1 MNMEVVFTSIK
12 IDIAADQNHI
22 LRDGICKLAIFRPA
36 FSLLTNLSFMNE
48 INWAGE
54 LCVAITVSDTSGKI
68 VYMNDKSA
76 MTFEKNGGR
85 ELVGKNLREC
95 HLPGS
100 WEKILDIMDKR
111 EVNCYTIEKEGIRK
125 LIYQAPWYENG
136 KLSGLVELSM
146 VIPVKMDHF
155 VRT

>member
-1 MNMEVVFTSIK
+1 
-12 IDIAADQNHI
+12 
-22 LRDGICKLAIFRPA
+22 
-36 FSLLTNLSFMNE
+36 MNE

-68 VYMNDKSA
+68 VYVNDRSA
-76 MTFEKNGGR
+76 ATFEKSGGK
-85 ELVGKNLREC
+85 ELVGKNLRDC

-100 WEKILDIMDKR
+100 WEKILGILNSQ
-111 EVNCYTIEKEGIRK
+111 EVNCYTIEKAGVKK

-136 KLSGLVELSM
+136 RLSGLVELSM
-146 VIPVKMDHF
+146 VIPFKMDHF

>member
-1 MNMEVVFTSIK
+1 MNMEVDFTSVK
-12 IDIAADQNHI
+12 IDIAADQNHN

-36 FSLLTNLSFMNE
+36 FSLLTNRSFMNE

-76 MTFEKNGGR
+76 LTFDKYGGK
-85 ELVGKNLREC
+85 ELVGKNLMDC
-95 HLPGS
+95 HLPVS
-100 WEKILDIMDKR
+100 WEKILDIMNSQK
-111 EVNCYTIEKEGIRK
+111 VNCYTIEKEGIRK
-125 LIYQAPWYENG
+125 LIYQAPWYDNG

-146 VIPVKMDHF
+146 VIPVNMDHF
-155 VRT
+155 IRT